1 MAMTQTERAARCAP
15 TNRRD
20 ALLAAAYTVL
30 QRGGYFCASTIAIE
44 ARVSPS
50 LVKHYLYP
58 MHELRQVLVDEA
70 VAAEDAKR
78 LAPLLTWPE
87 AQSVPA
93 ELRRAAAQ
101 ELAV

>member
-1 MAMTQTERAARCAP
+1 
-15 TNRRD
+15 
-20 ALLAAAYTVL
+20 
-30 QRGGYFCASTIAIE
+30 
-44 ARVSPS
+44 
-50 LVKHYLYP
+50 